1 MHRDLC
7 SLLWAMWQMSMHFY
21 MSMQIRMLMSSN
33 ILKKNHE
40 RIYTFPFFLCLTLT
54 YTQTMLEQHEIS
66 RACWDF
72 LFSAYMGECLRRLSL
87 KALIHQGFLAEG
99 FVSEQTHTQVTSTH
113 AYGAKANICTFL
125 PSYHMLSLHSST
137 PTNKVLVN
145 NQTHPSIHP
154 SYLS

>member
-7 SLLWAMWQMSMHFY
+7 SLLWSMWQMSMHFY
-21 MSMQIRMLMSSN
+21 MSMQIRKLMSSN

-40 RIYTFPFFLCLTLT
+40 RIYTYTYTYTFPFFLLSVLHSHIH
-54 YTQTMLEQHEIS
+54 TQTMLEQHEIS

-72 LFSAYMGECLRRLSL
+72 LFTAYMGECLRRLSL

-113 AYGAKANICTFL
+113 AYGAKVNIYTFYHLITCCLCIHQL
-125 PSYHMLSLHSST
+125 P
-137 PTNKVLVN
+137 
-145 NQTHPSIHP
+145 QTKSR
-154 SYLS
+154 

>member
-7 SLLWAMWQMSMHFY
+7 SLLWSMWQMSMHFC

-40 RIYTFPFFLCLTLT
+40 RIYTYTFPFFLLSVLHSHIH
-54 YTQTMLEQHEIS
+54 TQTMLEQHEIS

-72 LFSAYMGECLRRLSL
+72 LFTAYMGECLRRLSL

-99 FVSEQTHTQVTSTH
+99 FVSEQTHTQVTSTPM
-113 AYGAKANICTFL
+113 ALKLTFTHFYHLITCCLCIHQL
-125 PSYHMLSLHSST
+125 P
-137 PTNKVLVN
+137 
-145 NQTHPSIHP
+145 QTKSQ
-154 SYLS
+154 